1 MDTLGLGRQFS
12 GQGQTCFESKISK
25 RQKLEIFVGVK
36 NAVEQTNSGALDF
49 GGLASGNH
57 QNLYHN
63 VKNVVLVIH
72 SFKFNL
78 NYNRS
83 SEQYL

>member
-1 MDTLGLGRQFS
+1 M
-12 GQGQTCFESKISK
+12 
-25 RQKLEIFVGVK
+25 GVK
-36 NAVEQTNSGALDF
+36 NAVGQTNSGALDF